1 MSEVSKLSM
10 SMLLP
15 ALPEIVLACTCMA
28 LLMVGVFRGD
38 NVTRSLSWV
47 SVLCLLLVGIV
58 LSSIQ
63 IDRMTAFGGQFVVDD
78 FAHFM
83 KWLVIIGASLAIIMS
98 INFNEQEGIG
108 RFEYPV
114 LILFAVLGM
123 FMMVSAN
130 DLISLY
136 VGLELQSLALY
147 VVAAFRRDSLK
158 SSEAGLKYF
167 VLGALSSGMLL
178 YGSSLIY
185 GFSGTTSFEGLATL
199 FKGLGGAEPG
209 VGLVVGLVFL
219 IAGLAFKV
227 SAVPFH
233 MWTPDVYEGAPTPV
247 TAFFA
252 VAPKIAAIALFIRVL
267 MGPFGPLI
275 AEWQQVIVLISIAS
289 MVLGALAAIWQD
301 NIKRLL
307 AYSSIGHVGYALIG
321 LAAGT
326 EAGVRGILVYMA
338 IYLAMNVGTFC
349 CVLAMRRTGRMVEG
363 IADLAGLARN
373 QPMLALAMAIFMFS
387 MAGIPPLAGF
397 FGKLYIFLAAMEAGL
412 YTLAIIGVL
421 ASVVGAYYYLRIIK
435 IMYFEEPAEVFDR
448 SITREV
454 KIILVGTSLFVTFFI
469 IRPGVVVEGAASAA
483 RMLLTG

>member
-1 MSEVSKLSM
+1 MPNLI
-10 SMLLP
+10 P
-15 ALPEIVLACTCMA
+15 ALPEIVLACSSMA
-28 LLMVGVFRGD
+28 LLMLGVFRGD
-38 NVTRSLSWV
+38 NSTRTVSWM
-47 SVLCLLLVGIV
+47 SVFFLIVAGIV
-58 LSSIQ
+58 LTSVQ
-63 IDRMTAFGGQFVVDD
+63 DGRMTTFGGQFVIDD
-78 FAHFM
+78 FGHFM
-83 KWLVIIGASLAIIMS
+83 KWLIIIGSALAILMS
-98 INFNEQEGIG
+98 LSYNELEGIA

-114 LILFAVLGM
+114 LILFATLGM

-147 VVAAFRRDSLK
+147 VVASFRRESLR

-178 YGSSLIY
+178 YGASLVY
-185 GFSGTTSFEGLATL
+185 GFTATTSFDALATI
-199 FKGLGGAEPG
+199 FKALGGEGPS
-209 VGLVVGLVFL
+209 VGLVVGLVFI

-252 VAPKIAAIALFIRVL
+252 VAPKIAAIALFVRVL
-267 MGPFGPLI
+267 IGPFGVL
-275 AEWQQVIVLISIAS
+275 AGDWQQVIILLSIAS
-289 MVLGALAAIWQD
+289 MVLGALAAMWQD

-321 LAAGT
+321 LATAT
-326 EAGVRGILVYMA
+326 EIGIRGVLVYMA

-349 CVLAMRRTGRMVEG
+349 CVLSMRRTGRMVTG
-363 IADLAGLARN
+363 IADLSGLART
-373 QPMLALAMAIFMFS
+373 QPVMAFALALLMFS

-397 FGKLYIFLAAMEAGL
+397 FGKWYIFLAAIDAQL

-421 ASVVGAYYYLRIIK
+421 TSVIGAYYYLRITK
-435 IMYFEEPAEVFDR
+435 IMYFDEPAEAFDKPIGSEIR
-448 SITREV
+448 
-454 KIILVGTSLFVTFFI
+454 IILGASTLFVTLFI
-469 IRPGVVVEGAASAA
+469 LQPDLIVDRAAVAA
-483 RMLLTG
+483 RVLFAG

>member
-1 MSEVSKLSM
+1 MLSM
-10 SMLLP
+10 SQLTP

-28 LLMVGVFRGD
+28 LLMLGVFRGD
-38 NVTRSLSWV
+38 SSTRSVSWIAV
-47 SVLCLLLVGIV
+47 LALVVVGVVLTSVQSG
-58 LSSIQ
+58 
-63 IDRMTAFGGQFVVDD
+63 RMVAFGGQFVVDD

-83 KWLVIIGASLAIIMS
+83 KWLIIIGSSLAIIMS
-98 INFNEQEGIG
+98 INFNEQESIA

-114 LILFAVLGM
+114 LILFATLGM

-178 YGSSLIY
+178 YGCSLIY
-185 GFSGTTSFEGLATL
+185 GFAGTTSFDGLATL
-199 FKGLGGAEPG
+199 FKGLGGTGPS
-209 VGLVVGLVFL
+209 VGLVFGLVFL

-252 VAPKIAAIALFIRVL
+252 VAPKIAAIALFVRVL
-267 MGPFGPLI
+267 VGPFGVLI

-289 MVLGALAAIWQD
+289 MVLGALSAIWQD

-307 AYSSIGHVGYALIG
+307 AYSSIGHMGYALIG

-363 IADLAGLARN
+363 ISDLAGLARN
-373 QPMLALAMAIFMFS
+373 QPMLALALAIFMFS

-397 FGKLYIFLAAMEAGL
+397 FGKLYIFLAAIESGL

-421 ASVVGAYYYLRIIK
+421 ASVIGSYYYLRIIK
-435 IMYFEEPAEVFDR
+435 IMYFDEPAEAFDR
-448 SITREV
+448 TMSREV
-454 KIILVGTSLFVTFFI
+454 KIILVGTTLFVTFFI
-469 IRPGVVVEGAASAA
+469 VRPDIVVGGAGTAA
-483 RMLLTG
+483 RMLLAG